1 MMTDAEWIADKEL
14 KRDAAERERAAAT
27 DPKKERALR
36 AKRDNYKKM
45 LTLGREGMRE
55 QARKAAQSRR

>member
-1 MMTDAEWIADKEL
+1 MLTDAEWIADKEW

-36 AKRDNYKKM
+36 AKRDN
-45 LTLGREGMRE
+45 
-55 QARKAAQSRR
+55 